1 MRLHTLIFVRQL
13 AQVNIAG
20 VYGPGNPGWNMAASA
35 AWALTWPNAP
45 QRFLPLNPEL
55 M

>member
-1 MRLHTLIFVRQL
+1 LIFVRQL

-20 VYGPGNPGWNMAASA
+20 AYGPGNPGWKMAASVA
-35 AWALTWPNAP
+35 GALTWPNAR
-45 QRFLPLNPEL
+45 QRFLPLNREL